1 MLHSESAQVEARRQA
16 RLARSD
22 DRAFDH
28 GAGSIPRRS
37 SRSSALDSALV
48 RRTWFIAAIVIGV
61 AAIVIAAIAMR
72 LSDDGPQT
80 TEEWAG
86 NVCTS
91 LSDWRDSITSLADE
105 GGAGVTP
112 DTLRDKLGEAGDA
125 TNELVTQLRDLGP
138 PDLEAGDELQ
148 QQLDDSAAE
157 LESRFDAV
165 RDSVEAAADAP
176 PSEFP
181 QQLGALASD
190 FAALQTAISTTVSS
204 LRGANV
210 AEESKAELDQA
221 FADAT
226 SCQSLQATS

>member
-1 MLHSESAQVEARRQA
+1 
-16 RLARSD
+16 
-22 DRAFDH
+22 
-28 GAGSIPRRS
+28 
-37 SRSSALDSALV
+37 V
-48 RRTWFIAAIVIGV
+48 RRNWFIAAVVIGI
-61 AAIVIAAIAMR
+61 AAIVVAAIAMR
-72 LSDDGPQT
+72 LSDDNGPPT

-86 NVCTS
+86 EVCTS
-91 LSDWRDSITSLADE
+91 LSDWCDSITSLADVSGE
-105 GGAGVTP
+105 PLTA

-165 RDSVEAAADAP
+165 SDSVEAAADAP

-190 FAALQTAISTTVSS
+190 FAALQTAISTTT
-204 LRGANV
+204 AP
-210 AEESKAELDQA
+210 
-221 FADAT
+221 
-226 SCQSLQATS
+226 